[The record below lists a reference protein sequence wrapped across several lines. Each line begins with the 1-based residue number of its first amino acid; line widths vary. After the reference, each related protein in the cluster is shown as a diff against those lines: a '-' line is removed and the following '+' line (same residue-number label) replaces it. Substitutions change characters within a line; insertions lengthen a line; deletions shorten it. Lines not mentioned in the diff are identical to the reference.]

1 MNEMQ
6 QKILETLGEQFSVA
20 LEGML
25 GEHWPA
31 TVAETPLPQGSDPY
45 FCWSQ
50 KLNIHKDPVL
60 LVAVSSETWRAV
72 GTRAL
77 SAVGLE
83 DADDGDVRAT
93 YLELLTQ
100 AMSGLARFL
109 TGCAGSEVALE
120 SGSEVSMPAVRSGD
134 DSFLCI
140 QLNGGDT
147 SAELF
152 VRVDPALLRA
162 IEPRPESA
170 PQPAAAPAEASQ
182 PQAAAAAAASAG
194 PASAIASSAVAP
206 GSPPPASLDLLL
218 DVEMPVSVSFG
229 RTQLQ
234 LKEAIKLSTGS
245 IIELNRTIN
254 EPVEVI
260 VNNCVIA
267 RGEVVVIEGNYGVR
281 IQQIVSRTERLRTL
295 D

>member
-6 QKILETLGEQFSVA
+6 RKILETLGEQFSVA

-25 GEHWPA
+25 GEHWPS
-31 TVAETPLPQGSDPY
+31 TVAETPLPQGSDRY

-60 LVAVSSETWRAV
+60 LVAVSADTWRAI

-109 TGCAGSEVALE
+109 TSCAGSEVALE
-120 SGSEVSMPAVRSGD
+120 SGSEVSMPAARSGD
-134 DSFLCI
+134 GSFLCI

-162 IEPRPESA
+162 IEPRPESV
-170 PQPAAAPAEASQ
+170 PQPEAAPAQASQ

-194 PASAIASSAVAP
+194 PAGAPASVAAP
-206 GSPPPASLDLLL
+206 SSPPPPSLDLLL

-229 RTQLQ
+229 RTHLQ

>member
-1 MNEMQ
+1 MSDMQ
-6 QKILETLGEQFSVA
+6 RKILETLGEQFSVA

-25 GEHWPA
+25 GEHWPS
-31 TVAETPLPQGSDPY
+31 TVADPPLPGDSDR
-45 FCWSQ
+45 FLCWSQ

-60 LVAVSSETWRAV
+60 LVAVSPETWRAI
-72 GTRAL
+72 GARAL
-77 SAVGLE
+77 SAVGLDE
-83 DADDGDVRAT
+83 ADDSDVRAT

-100 AMSGLARFL
+100 AISGLARFL
-109 TGCAGSEVALE
+109 TTCAGSEIAVE
-120 SGSEVSMPAVRSGD
+120 SGSGVAMPAVGTD
-134 DSFLCI
+134 DGSFFCI

-147 SAELF
+147 TAELF
-152 VRVDPALLRA
+152 VHIEPALLRA
-162 IEPRPESA
+162 IEPRPETTAQTEPASA
-170 PQPAAAPAEASQ
+170 LAPPS
-182 PQAAAAAAASAG
+182 QAAAAAAGAGGGPSASASA
-194 PASAIASSAVAP
+194 PAASAPA
-206 GSPPPASLDLLL
+206 PASLDLLL

-229 RTQLQ
+229 RTHLQ

>member
-25 GEHWPA
+25 GEHWPSA
-31 TVAETPLPQGSDPY
+31 VVETALPQSADRY

-60 LVAVSSETWRAV
+60 LVAVSAETWRAV

-109 TGCAGSEVALE
+109 TTCAGSEVALE
-120 SGSEVSMPAVRSGD
+120 SGSEVTMPAARSGD
-134 DSFLCI
+134 GAFLCI

-152 VRVDPALLRA
+152 VRIDPALLRA
-162 IEPRPESA
+162 IEPKQEATSQPE
-170 PQPAAAPAEASQ
+170 PAQAQANQ
-182 PQAAAAAAASAG
+182 PQAAAAAASAG
-194 PASAIASSAVAP
+194 ASNGGSTLAAAAP
-206 GSPPPASLDLLL
+206 NSPPPPSLDLLL

-229 RTQLQ
+229 RTHLQ

>member
-6 QKILETLGEQFSVA
+6 KKILETLGEQFSIA

-25 GEHWPA
+25 GEHWPSS
-31 TVAETPLPQGSDPY
+31 VVETPLPQGSDQY
-45 FCWSQ
+45 FCWNQ

-60 LVAVSSETWRAV
+60 LVAVSAETWRAI

-77 SAVGLE
+77 SAVGLD

-109 TGCAGSEVALE
+109 TSCAGSEVALE
-120 SGSEVSMPAVRSGD
+120 SGSEISMPAARSGD
-134 DSFLCI
+134 VSFLCI

-147 SAELF
+147 SAEMF
-152 VRVDPALLRA
+152 VRVDPVLLRA

-170 PQPAAAPAEASQ
+170 PQPEAAPAQASQ
-182 PQAAAAAAASAG
+182 PQAAAAAASAG
-194 PASAIASSAVAP
+194 PVGSTSLAP
-206 GSPPPASLDLLL
+206 APNAPTPPSLDLLL

-229 RTQLQ
+229 RTHLQ